1 MSELQDCQNLQKR
14 YPDLLG
20 LCRCSPGYKC
30 GLGVRIGSGWFKDFF
45 VWDQVLCEYLWTGDP
60 EFFKMGKR
68 ITDSDPEKKFVFI
81 TIQDFKTR
89 TSDLEALLSFIKSIA
104 YMYSEGQWVIETGK
118 REKDFNVH
126 IHLLVKIRPQVKNHK
141 KVMNTKWQRHFAT
154 NLYDKDYYD
163 IKQHQDVESMPS
175 YSEWV
180 SEKKEYFIN
189 DLKGTHKNTVDLD
202 LNGTF

>member
-1 MSELQDCQNLQKR
+1 MEDCKKLQAR
-14 YPDLLG
+14 YPDLKG
-20 LCRCSPGYKC
+20 ICRCAPGYKC
-30 GLGVRIGSGWFKDFF
+30 YFLTCVAPESLQGNFFIYDRDLKEWLFK
-45 VWDQVLCEYLWTGDP
+45 GDD
-60 EFFKMGKR
+60 EFFKNGKR
-68 ITDSDPEKKFVFI
+68 IKDVADGEKKFVFI
-81 TIQDFKTR
+81 TIQDFQR
-89 TSDLEALLSFIKSIA
+89 RVSDLEALQSFIKSIS
-104 YMYSEGQWVIETGK
+104 YMYSEGQWIIETGK

-180 SEKKEYFIN
+180 SEKKDYFIN
-189 DLKGTHKNTVDLD
+189 DLKGSHKNTVDLN
-202 LNGTF
+202 LNGVF